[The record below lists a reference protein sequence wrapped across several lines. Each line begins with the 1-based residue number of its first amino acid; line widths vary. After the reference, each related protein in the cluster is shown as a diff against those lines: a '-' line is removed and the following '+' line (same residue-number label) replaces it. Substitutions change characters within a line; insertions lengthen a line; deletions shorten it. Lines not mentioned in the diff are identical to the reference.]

1 MRFALRFPGRT
12 SMLMILSSFVTHLM
26 IVSGNLIWT
35 EAMEEKGLRV

>member
-1 MRFALRFPGRT
+1 MRSALRFPERI
-12 SMLMILSSFVTHLM
+12 SMLMILSSFVTHFM